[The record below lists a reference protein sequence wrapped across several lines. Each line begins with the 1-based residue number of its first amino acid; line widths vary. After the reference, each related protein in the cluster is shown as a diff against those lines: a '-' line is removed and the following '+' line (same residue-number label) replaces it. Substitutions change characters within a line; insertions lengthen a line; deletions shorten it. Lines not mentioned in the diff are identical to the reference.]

1 MTTFQLPKTHR
12 KFAFRSAGWTY
23 ISTLLAMLLIALPM
37 FADKTMSAAIRNDTV
52 ASVALA
58 LLIALLSA
66 IIRYV
71 IKLAQLRALE
81 DKLRTLSRIAKQKK
95 RADESGATIK
105 D

>member
-1 MTTFQLPKTHR
+1 
-12 KFAFRSAGWTY
+12 
-23 ISTLLAMLLIALPM
+23 M

-81 DKLRTLSRIAKQKK
+81 NKLRTLSRIAKQKK
-95 RADESGATIK
+95 RADESDATIK